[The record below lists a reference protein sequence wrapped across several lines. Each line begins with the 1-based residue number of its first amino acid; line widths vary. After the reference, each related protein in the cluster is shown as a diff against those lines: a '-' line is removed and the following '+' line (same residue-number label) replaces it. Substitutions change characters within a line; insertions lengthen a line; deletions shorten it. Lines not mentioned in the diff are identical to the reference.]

1 MPNIM
6 KLMMNKYVSAL
17 FKDCSTCRN
26 YGLIVLRIGIGYL
39 ILTNHGWDK
48 LTAGPE
54 RWEGLGTF
62 GMQHL
67 GITFLPVFWG
77 FMAAFSES
85 IGAIMIALGLGTRIG
100 AGLLM
105 ITMLVGVNMHIAT
118 GKGSSEMAL
127 IYAFASAA
135 IMLTGAGDLSLD
147 KILFSKDK

>member
-1 MPNIM
+1 
-6 KLMMNKYVSAL
+6 MNKYVSAL
-17 FKDCSTCRN
+17 FKDCSMCRN
-26 YGLIVLRIGIGYL
+26 YGLLLLRIGMGYL

-85 IGAIMIALGLGTRIG
+85 IGAIMIALGFSTRLG

-105 ITMLVGVNMHIAT
+105 ITMLVGANMHITT
-118 GKGSSEMAL
+118 GKGSPEMAL
-127 IYAFASAA
+127 VYAFASAA
-135 IMLTGAGDLSLD
+135 IMLAGAGDYSLD
-147 KILFSKDK
+147 KLLCSKDK